1 MPKTRVAASKMHR
14 EFSRQPDRYVSKNY
28 CKHVKDAFRIMTE
41 KHGIARAEMEFMLF
55 VYDLEFFTLDW
66 IAEEMDLSRKKIGP
80 RVVYPLLKREYL
92 YKHFDKLSPK
102 TELDQMFKENK
113 YTYRV
118 RYALSQKGR
127 LNVQRF
133 YRKLES
139 PDSII

>member
-1 MPKTRVAASKMHR
+1 
-14 EFSRQPDRYVSKNY
+14 
-28 CKHVKDAFRIMTE
+28 MTE